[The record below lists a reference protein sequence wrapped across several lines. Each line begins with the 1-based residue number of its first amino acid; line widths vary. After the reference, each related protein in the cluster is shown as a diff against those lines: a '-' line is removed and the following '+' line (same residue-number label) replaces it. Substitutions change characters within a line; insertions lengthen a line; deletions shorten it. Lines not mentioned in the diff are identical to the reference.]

1 MNIII
6 RDEQA
11 EDIEAIEE
19 LTKAAFKNAEHTSHT
34 EHSIVNSLR
43 DHGQLTISL
52 VAIDAA
58 RTQSYLL
65 SIFDSQ
71 QSDAHDTHHLSCH

>member
-19 LTKAAFKNAEHTSHT
+19 LTKAAFKMLSTQVIPNILLL
-34 EHSIVNSLR
+34 IV
-43 DHGQLTISL
+43 
-52 VAIDAA
+52 
-58 RTQSYLL
+58 
-65 SIFDSQ
+65 
-71 QSDAHDTHHLSCH
+71 

>member
-19 LTKAAFKNAEHTSHT
+19 LTKQLFKMLSTQVIP
-34 EHSIVNSLR
+34 SI
-43 DHGQLTISL
+43 
-52 VAIDAA
+52 
-58 RTQSYLL
+58 LL
-65 SIFDSQ
+65 LIV
-71 QSDAHDTHHLSCH
+71 

>member
-19 LTKAAFKNAEHTSHT
+19 LTKQLFKMLSTQVIPNILLL
-34 EHSIVNSLR
+34 IV
-43 DHGQLTISL
+43 
-52 VAIDAA
+52 
-58 RTQSYLL
+58 
-65 SIFDSQ
+65 
-71 QSDAHDTHHLSCH
+71 